1 MLNNY
6 DENFLS
12 MVINYSNGYKLVF
25 EENFDELYLMVN
37 KNFTKNNFEIIIVN
51 NIHDEID
58 FIFLKELCKKYNNI
72 RILSVEEIADNEA
85 LFSIGLASSIGD
97 LIITIDISRHPKQL
111 ILEFFRFFP

>member
-37 KNFTKNNFEIIIVN
+37 KNFTKR
-51 NIHDEID
+51 
-58 FIFLKELCKKYNNI
+58 KSK
-72 RILSVEEIADNEA
+72 LS
-85 LFSIGLASSIGD
+85 
-97 LIITIDISRHPKQL
+97 
-111 ILEFFRFFP
+111 